1 MYCFCNLK
9 QISEKFCLFFCIV
22 PLFLMRSEVVFEV
35 IIFRWMIVIFVLFLL
50 LVFAYNHELLSL
62 LLDGHWLWRV
72 ITMVYSMY

>member
-35 IIFRWMIVIFVLFLL
+35 IIFRWMIASF
-50 LVFAYNHELLSL
+50 
-62 LLDGHWLWRV
+62 
-72 ITMVYSMY
+72 